1 MRGKE
6 IKPSNLFELYRLVV
20 KINKLGEVL
29 ELNAKKMLYNVIIIM
44 HGDIHGKDSNLYF
57 FFTIKTAQVL
67 TC

>member
-29 ELNAKKMLYNVIIIM
+29 ELNAKKMLYNVFIIM